1 MVKRY
6 KKSSVSA
13 DSVQAASADRRLLL
27 FLEYAILIFTGFCI
41 LWYSL
46 YVIVPFINLVSKTP
60 LRQMIRYLRYIG
72 VFLTVANLI
81 LARRLR
87 QAPGVFCL
95 YGICLIAAVSSLVQL
110 EYGYRNNLVTIE
122 WMLTLSCLFY
132 GALFRVKKRRLLVF
146 VTVTYMI
153 LLVIWSVASWLS
165 LAQFVLQIG
174 EDGPNYATTPWLG
187 GVGFARH
194 RLFGVFGYPE
204 YGSVTGL
211 MLLIIGAYYF
221 IRLRSRFV
229 RIFIVLFSLP
239 FFPYIVISG
248 SRNAA
253 LAFGLVLFTGT
264 LLFLWKNRE
273 LALRR
278 SLPLSLQAAAA
289 SVIIFLVLY
298 MGTRLIAAHIPP
310 LFSGTGGDDTAEI
323 TTGKSIYDQPDN
335 DLPGR
340 DQLIND
346 LSTNDLAT
354 NDLAIKGQSINDLAT
369 NDLAIKGLVSG
380 SPASGIKTGLSGM
393 HSLVAESLAPAVA
406 FKSDSVFTSESAFA
420 LESAFASDS
429 AFTSDFDHTS
439 NTSRK
444 IKTLSTDKSSGK
456 TAVNIALKEGE
467 TAAFIFAEKEEDKE
481 KEAAGEKVEDTENTQ
496 EEGLLDRRYKGG
508 ELSNGRR
515 DIWSNYLSMA
525 GEIGL
530 IGFSPENAG
539 FVIQKIHP
547 ELYICRIIRR
557 HQPDLYKTGYVY
569 HTHSGYLR
577 VFVATGFLGLALLII
592 FIIRCA
598 HAVFRQIM
606 RSRSLSLEFLFSLL
620 IVVAGAVTAMFD
632 NELFFNMNPESLIF
646 WAALAILI
654 KNALT
659 APKVH

>member
-41 LWYSL
+41 IWYSL

-132 GALFRVKKRRLLVF
+132 GALFRMKRRRLLVF

-310 LFSGTGGDDTAEI
+310 LFSGTGGNDTAEI

-340 DQLIND
+340 DQL
-346 LSTNDLAT
+346 
-354 NDLAIKGQSINDLAT
+354 INDLAT

-393 HSLVAESLAPAVA
+393 HSLVAESHAPAVA
-406 FKSDSVFTSESAFA
+406 FTSDSAFASESAFA
-420 LESAFASDS
+420 LDS

-439 NTSRK
+439 NAGRK
-444 IKTLSTDKSSGK
+444 TKTLSTDKSSGK

-467 TAAFIFAEKEEDKE
+467 TAALISAEKEEDKE
-481 KEAAGEKVEDTENTQ
+481 KEAAGEKAEDTENTQ

-598 HAVFRQIM
+598 HAVFRQIL

-659 APKVH
+659 TPKVH

>member
-13 DSVQAASADRRLLL
+13 DPVQAASADRRLLL

-132 GALFRVKKRRLLVF
+132 GALYRVKRRRLLVF

-310 LFSGTGGDDTAEI
+310 LFSGTGGNDTAEI

-335 DLPGR
+335 DLPGK
-340 DQLIND
+340 DQL
-346 LSTNDLAT
+346 
-354 NDLAIKGQSINDLAT
+354 INDLAT

-380 SPASGIKTGLSGM
+380 SPASDIKTGLSGM

-406 FKSDSVFTSESAFA
+406 FKSDS
-420 LESAFASDS
+420 AFASDS
-429 AFTSDFDHTS
+429 VFTSNFDHTS

-467 TAAFIFAEKEEDKE
+467 TAAFISAEKEEDKE
-481 KEAAGEKVEDTENTQ
+481 KEAAGEKAEDTENTQ

-592 FIIRCA
+592 FIVRCA
-598 HAVFRQIM
+598 HAVFRQIL

-659 APKVH
+659 APKVQ

>member
-1 MVKRY
+1 MVKHY

-13 DSVQAASADRRLLL
+13 DPVQAASADRRLLL

-41 LWYSL
+41 IWYSL

-132 GALFRVKKRRLLVF
+132 GALFRMKRRRLLVF

-239 FFPYIVISG
+239 FFPYIVFSG
-248 SRNAA
+248 SRYAA

-278 SLPLSLQAAAA
+278 SLPFSLQAAAA

-310 LFSGTGGDDTAEI
+310 LFSGTGGNDTAEI

-340 DQLIND
+340 DQL
-346 LSTNDLAT
+346 
-354 NDLAIKGQSINDLAT
+354 INDLAT

-406 FKSDSVFTSESAFA
+406 FKSDS
-420 LESAFASDS
+420 AFASDS
-429 AFTSDFDHTS
+429 VFTSNFDHTS

-467 TAAFIFAEKEEDKE
+467 TAAFISAEKEEDKE
-481 KEAAGEKVEDTENTQ
+481 KEAAGEKAEDTENTQ

>member
-13 DSVQAASADRRLLL
+13 DPVQAASADRRLLL

-41 LWYSL
+41 IWYSL

-132 GALFRVKKRRLLVF
+132 GALFRMKRRRLLVF

-310 LFSGTGGDDTAEI
+310 LFSGTGGNDTAEI

-340 DQLIND
+340 DQL
-346 LSTNDLAT
+346 
-354 NDLAIKGQSINDLAT
+354 INDLAT

-406 FKSDSVFTSESAFA
+406 FKSDS
-420 LESAFASDS
+420 AFASDS
-429 AFTSDFDHTS
+429 VFTSNFDHTS

-467 TAAFIFAEKEEDKE
+467 TAAFISAEKEEDKE
-481 KEAAGEKVEDTENTQ
+481 KEAAGEKAEDTENTQ

>member
-41 LWYSL
+41 IWYSL

-132 GALFRVKKRRLLVF
+132 GALFRMKRRRLLVF

-346 LSTNDLAT
+346 L
-354 NDLAIKGQSINDLAT
+354 AT

-406 FKSDSVFTSESAFA
+406 FKSDS
-420 LESAFASDS
+420 AFASDS
-429 AFTSDFDHTS
+429 VFTSNFDHTS

-467 TAAFIFAEKEEDKE
+467 TTALISAEKEEDKE
-481 KEAAGEKVEDTENTQ
+481 KEAAGEKAEDTENTQ

-592 FIIRCA
+592 FIVRCA
-598 HAVFRQIM
+598 HAVFRQIL

-659 APKVH
+659 APKVQ

>member
-13 DSVQAASADRRLLL
+13 DPVQAASADRRLLL

-132 GALFRVKKRRLLVF
+132 GALFRMKRRRLLVF

-264 LLFLWKNRE
+264 LLFLWKNRDP
-273 LALRR
+273 ALRH
-278 SLPLSLQAAAA
+278 SLPFSLQAAAA

-310 LFSGTGGDDTAEI
+310 LFSGTGGNDTAEI

-346 LSTNDLAT
+346 L
-354 NDLAIKGQSINDLAT
+354 AIKGQSINNLAT
-369 NDLAIKGLVSG
+369 NNLATKGLVSG

-406 FKSDSVFTSESAFA
+406 FTSGSDFT
-420 LESAFASDS
+420 SDS
-429 AFTSDFDHTS
+429 AFTSDFSQTS
-439 NTSRK
+439 NAGGI
-444 IKTLSTDKSSGK
+444 IKTISTDKSSGK
-456 TAVNIALKEGE
+456 TAVNNAFKEGE
-467 TAAFIFAEKEEDKE
+467 TAALISAEKEEDKE
-481 KEAAGEKVEDTENTQ
+481 KEAAGEKAEDTENTQ

-659 APKVH
+659 APKVQ

>member
-13 DSVQAASADRRLLL
+13 DPVQAASADRRLLL

-95 YGICLIAAVSSLVQL
+95 YGICLIASVSSLVQL

-132 GALFRVKKRRLLVF
+132 GALFRMKRRRLLVF

-278 SLPLSLQAAAA
+278 SLPFSLQAAAA

-346 LSTNDLAT
+346 L
-354 NDLAIKGQSINDLAT
+354 AT

-406 FKSDSVFTSESAFA
+406 FKSDS
-420 LESAFASDS
+420 AFASDS
-429 AFTSDFDHTS
+429 VFTSNFDHTS

-467 TAAFIFAEKEEDKE
+467 TTALISAEKEEDKE
-481 KEAAGEKVEDTENTQ
+481 KEAAGEKAEDTENTQ

-592 FIIRCA
+592 FIVRCA
-598 HAVFRQIM
+598 HAVFRQIL

-646 WAALAILI
+646 WAALAILM

>member
-13 DSVQAASADRRLLL
+13 DPVQAASADRRLLL

-132 GALFRVKKRRLLVF
+132 GALFRVKRRRLLVF

-174 EDGPNYATTPWLG
+174 EDGPNYATSPWLG

-229 RIFIVLFSLP
+229 RVFIVLFSLP

-264 LLFLWKNRE
+264 LLFLWKNRDP
-273 LALRR
+273 ALRH
-278 SLPLSLQAAAA
+278 SLPFSLQAAAA

-310 LFSGTGGDDTAEI
+310 LFSGTGGNDTAEI
-323 TTGKSIYDQPDN
+323 TTGKSIYDQSDN
-335 DLPGR
+335 DLPGNG
-340 DQLIND
+340 QL
-346 LSTNDLAT
+346 
-354 NDLAIKGQSINDLAT
+354 INDLAT

-406 FKSDSVFTSESAFA
+406 FTSDSAFTSESAFA

-467 TAAFIFAEKEEDKE
+467 AAALISAEKEEDKE

-592 FIIRCA
+592 FIVRCA
-598 HAVFRQIM
+598 HAVFRQIL

-659 APKVH
+659 APKVQ

>member
-13 DSVQAASADRRLLL
+13 DPVQAASADRRLLL

-132 GALFRVKKRRLLVF
+132 GALFRMKRRRLLVF

-174 EDGPNYATTPWLG
+174 EDGPNYATSPWLG

-229 RIFIVLFSLP
+229 RVFIVLFSLP

-310 LFSGTGGDDTAEI
+310 LFSGTGGNDTAEI

-340 DQLIND
+340 DQL
-346 LSTNDLAT
+346 
-354 NDLAIKGQSINDLAT
+354 INDLAT

-406 FKSDSVFTSESAFA
+406 FKSDS
-420 LESAFASDS
+420 AFASDS

-444 IKTLSTDKSSGK
+444 IKKPSADRSSGK

-481 KEAAGEKVEDTENTQ
+481 KEAAGEKAEDTENTQ

-598 HAVFRQIM
+598 HAVFRQIL

>member
-13 DSVQAASADRRLLL
+13 DPVQAASADRRLLL

-132 GALFRVKKRRLLVF
+132 GALFRMKRRRLLVF

-264 LLFLWKNRE
+264 LLFLWKNRDP
-273 LALRR
+273 ALRR
-278 SLPLSLQAAAA
+278 SLPFSLQAAAA

-310 LFSGTGGDDTAEI
+310 LFSGTGGNDTAEI

-346 LSTNDLAT
+346 L
-354 NDLAIKGQSINDLAT
+354 AIKGQSINNLAT
-369 NDLAIKGLVSG
+369 KGLATKGLVSG

-406 FKSDSVFTSESAFA
+406 FKSDS
-420 LESAFASDS
+420 AFASDS
-429 AFTSDFDHTS
+429 VFTSNFDHTS

-481 KEAAGEKVEDTENTQ
+481 KEAAGEKAEDTENTQ

-592 FIIRCA
+592 FIVRCA
-598 HAVFRQIM
+598 HAVFRQIL
-606 RSRSLSLEFLFSLL
+606 RSRSLSMEFLFSLL

-659 APKVH
+659 APKVQ

>member
-41 LWYSL
+41 IWYSL

-122 WMLTLSCLFY
+122 WMLTLSCLFF
-132 GALFRVKKRRLLVF
+132 GALFRMKRRRLLVF

-174 EDGPNYATTPWLG
+174 EDGPNYATSPWLG

-264 LLFLWKNRE
+264 LLFLWKNRDP
-273 LALRR
+273 ALRH
-278 SLPLSLQAAAA
+278 SLPFSLQAAAA

-298 MGTRLIAAHIPP
+298 IGTRLIAAHIPP

-323 TTGKSIYDQPDN
+323 TTGQSIYDQPDN

-346 LSTNDLAT
+346 L
-354 NDLAIKGQSINDLAT
+354 AIKGQSINNLAT
-369 NDLAIKGLVSG
+369 KGLATKGLVSG

-406 FKSDSVFTSESAFA
+406 FKSDS
-420 LESAFASDS
+420 AFASDS
-429 AFTSDFDHTS
+429 VFTSNFDHTS

-467 TAAFIFAEKEEDKE
+467 TAAFISAEKEEDKE
-481 KEAAGEKVEDTENTQ
+481 KEAAGEKAEDTENTQ

-659 APKVH
+659 APKVQ

>member
-13 DSVQAASADRRLLL
+13 DPVQAASADRRLLL

-87 QAPGVFCL
+87 QAPAVFCL

-278 SLPLSLQAAAA
+278 SLPFSLQAAAA

-310 LFSGTGGDDTAEI
+310 LFSGTGGNDTAEI

-340 DQLIND
+340 DQL
-346 LSTNDLAT
+346 
-354 NDLAIKGQSINDLAT
+354 INDLAT

-406 FKSDSVFTSESAFA
+406 FKSDS
-420 LESAFASDS
+420 AFASDS
-429 AFTSDFDHTS
+429 VFTSNFDHTS

-444 IKTLSTDKSSGK
+444 INTLSTDKSSGK

-467 TAAFIFAEKEEDKE
+467 TAALISAEKEEDKE
-481 KEAAGEKVEDTENTQ
+481 KEAAGEKAEDTENTQ

>member
-13 DSVQAASADRRLLL
+13 DPVQAASADRRLLL

-132 GALFRVKKRRLLVF
+132 GALFRVKRRRLLVF

-278 SLPLSLQAAAA
+278 SLPFSLQAAAA

-310 LFSGTGGDDTAEI
+310 LFSGTGGNDTAEI

-346 LSTNDLAT
+346 LAT
-354 NDLAIKGQSINDLAT
+354 NDLAT

-406 FKSDSVFTSESAFA
+406 FKSD
-420 LESAFASDS
+420 SAFASDS

-481 KEAAGEKVEDTENTQ
+481 KEAAGEKAEDTENTQ

-598 HAVFRQIM
+598 HAVFRQIL

>member
-41 LWYSL
+41 IWYSL
-46 YVIVPFINLVSKTP
+46 YVIVPFINLASKTP

-122 WMLTLSCLFY
+122 WMLTLSCLFF
-132 GALFRVKKRRLLVF
+132 GALFRMKRRRLLVF

-174 EDGPNYATTPWLG
+174 EDGPNYATSPWLG

-264 LLFLWKNRE
+264 LLFLWKNRDP
-273 LALRR
+273 ALRR

-346 LSTNDLAT
+346 L
-354 NDLAIKGQSINDLAT
+354 AT

-406 FKSDSVFTSESAFA
+406 FKSDS
-420 LESAFASDS
+420 AFASDS
-429 AFTSDFDHTS
+429 VFTSNFDHTS

-467 TAAFIFAEKEEDKE
+467 TAAFISAEKEEDKE
-481 KEAAGEKVEDTENTQ
+481 KEAAGEKAEDTENTQ

-659 APKVH
+659 APKVQ

>member
-41 LWYSL
+41 IWYSL

-310 LFSGTGGDDTAEI
+310 LFSGTGGNDTAEI

-340 DQLIND
+340 DQL
-346 LSTNDLAT
+346 
-354 NDLAIKGQSINDLAT
+354 INDLAT

-406 FKSDSVFTSESAFA
+406 FKSDS
-420 LESAFASDS
+420 AFASDS
-429 AFTSDFDHTS
+429 VFTSNFDHTS

>member
-13 DSVQAASADRRLLL
+13 DPVQAASADRRLLL

-132 GALFRVKKRRLLVF
+132 GALFRMKRRRLLVF

-310 LFSGTGGDDTAEI
+310 LFSGTGGNDTAEI

-340 DQLIND
+340 DQL
-346 LSTNDLAT
+346 
-354 NDLAIKGQSINDLAT
+354 INDLAT

-406 FKSDSVFTSESAFA
+406 FT
-420 LESAFASDS
+420 SDS
-429 AFTSDFDHTS
+429 AFTSESVFTSNFDHTS

-592 FIIRCA
+592 FIVRCA
-598 HAVFRQIM
+598 HAVFRQIL

>member
-13 DSVQAASADRRLLL
+13 DPVQTASADRRLLL

-132 GALFRVKKRRLLVF
+132 GALFRVKRRRLLVF

-264 LLFLWKNRE
+264 LLFLWKNRDP
-273 LALRR
+273 ALRH
-278 SLPLSLQAAAA
+278 SLPFSLQAAAA

-310 LFSGTGGDDTAEI
+310 LFSGTGGNDTAEI
-323 TTGKSIYDQPDN
+323 TTGKSIYDQSDN
-335 DLPGR
+335 DLPGNG
-340 DQLIND
+340 QL
-346 LSTNDLAT
+346 
-354 NDLAIKGQSINDLAT
+354 INDLAT

-406 FKSDSVFTSESAFA
+406 FTSD
-420 LESAFASDS
+420 SAFASDS

-444 IKTLSTDKSSGK
+444 IKKPSTDKSSGK

-467 TAAFIFAEKEEDKE
+467 AAALISAEKEEDKE

-592 FIIRCA
+592 FIVRCA
-598 HAVFRQIM
+598 HAVFRQIL

>member
-41 LWYSL
+41 IWYSL

-132 GALFRVKKRRLLVF
+132 GALFRMKRRRLLVF

-340 DQLIND
+340 DQ
-346 LSTNDLAT
+346 
-354 NDLAIKGQSINDLAT
+354 SINDLAT

-393 HSLVAESLAPAVA
+393 HSLVAESHAPAVA
-406 FKSDSVFTSESAFA
+406 FTSDSAFASESAFA
-420 LESAFASDS
+420 LDS

-439 NTSRK
+439 NAGRK
-444 IKTLSTDKSSGK
+444 TKTLSTDKSSGK

-467 TAAFIFAEKEEDKE
+467 TAALISAEKEEDKE
-481 KEAAGEKVEDTENTQ
+481 KEAAGEKAEDTENTQ

-525 GEIGL
+525 REIGL

-598 HAVFRQIM
+598 HAVFRQIL

-659 APKVH
+659 TPKVH

>member
-41 LWYSL
+41 IWYSL

-132 GALFRVKKRRLLVF
+132 GALFRVKRRRLLVF

-229 RIFIVLFSLP
+229 RVFIVLFSLP

-346 LSTNDLAT
+346 L
-354 NDLAIKGQSINDLAT
+354 AIKGQSINDLSTNDLAT

-406 FKSDSVFTSESAFA
+406 FTSD
-420 LESAFASDS
+420 SAFASDS

-659 APKVH
+659 APKVQ

>member
-13 DSVQAASADRRLLL
+13 DPVQAASADRRLLL

-132 GALFRVKKRRLLVF
+132 GALFRMKRRRLLVF

-310 LFSGTGGDDTAEI
+310 LFSGTGGNDTAEI

-340 DQLIND
+340 DQL
-346 LSTNDLAT
+346 
-354 NDLAIKGQSINDLAT
+354 INDLAT

-393 HSLVAESLAPAVA
+393 HSLVAESRAPAVA
-406 FKSDSVFTSESAFA
+406 FTSESAFA

-467 TAAFIFAEKEEDKE
+467 TAAVISAEKEEDKE
-481 KEAAGEKVEDTENTQ
+481 KEAAGEKAEDTENTQ

-598 HAVFRQIM
+598 HAVLRQIL

>member
-41 LWYSL
+41 IWYSL

-264 LLFLWKNRE
+264 LLYLWKNRE

-278 SLPLSLQAAAA
+278 SLPFSLQAAAA

-310 LFSGTGGDDTAEI
+310 LFSGTGGNDTAEI
-323 TTGKSIYDQPDN
+323 TTGQS
-335 DLPGR
+335 
-340 DQLIND
+340 
-346 LSTNDLAT
+346 T
-354 NDLAIKGQSINDLAT
+354 NDLAIKGQSINNLAT
-369 NDLAIKGLVSG
+369 KGLAIKGLVSG
-380 SPASGIKTGLSGM
+380 SPASVIKTGLSGM
-393 HSLVAESLAPAVA
+393 HSLVAESHAPEV
-406 FKSDSVFTSESAFA
+406 
-420 LESAFASDS
+420 

>member
-13 DSVQAASADRRLLL
+13 DPVQAASADRRLLL

-132 GALFRVKKRRLLVF
+132 GALFRMKRRRLLVF

-278 SLPLSLQAAAA
+278 SLPFSLQAAAA

-310 LFSGTGGDDTAEI
+310 LFSGTGGNDTAEI

-340 DQLIND
+340 DQL
-346 LSTNDLAT
+346 
-354 NDLAIKGQSINDLAT
+354 INDLAT

-406 FKSDSVFTSESAFA
+406 FKSDS
-420 LESAFASDS
+420 AFASDS
-429 AFTSDFDHTS
+429 VFTSNFDHTS

-481 KEAAGEKVEDTENTQ
+481 KEAAGEKAEDTENTQ

-598 HAVFRQIM
+598 HAVFRQIL

>member
-41 LWYSL
+41 IWYSL

-132 GALFRVKKRRLLVF
+132 GALFRMKRRRLLVF

-310 LFSGTGGDDTAEI
+310 LFSGTGGNDTAEI

-340 DQLIND
+340 D
-346 LSTNDLAT
+346 
-354 NDLAIKGQSINDLAT
+354 QSINDLAT

-393 HSLVAESLAPAVA
+393 HSLVAESHAPAVA
-406 FKSDSVFTSESAFA
+406 FTSDSAFASESAFA
-420 LESAFASDS
+420 LDS

-439 NTSRK
+439 NAGRK
-444 IKTLSTDKSSGK
+444 TKTLSTDKSSGK

-467 TAAFIFAEKEEDKE
+467 TAALISAEKEEDKE
-481 KEAAGEKVEDTENTQ
+481 KEAAGEKAEDTENTQ

-598 HAVFRQIM
+598 HAVFRQIL

-659 APKVH
+659 TPKVH

>member
-13 DSVQAASADRRLLL
+13 DPVQAASADRRLLL

-41 LWYSL
+41 IWYSL

-278 SLPLSLQAAAA
+278 SLPFSLQAAAA

-310 LFSGTGGDDTAEI
+310 LFSGTGGNDTAEI
-323 TTGKSIYDQPDN
+323 TTGRSIYDQPDN

-340 DQLIND
+340 DQLI
-346 LSTNDLAT
+346 
-354 NDLAIKGQSINDLAT
+354 

-393 HSLVAESLAPAVA
+393 HSLVAESRAPAVA
-406 FKSDSVFTSESAFA
+406 FTSD
-420 LESAFASDS
+420 SAFASDS

-467 TAAFIFAEKEEDKE
+467 TAAFISAEKEEDKE
-481 KEAAGEKVEDTENTQ
+481 KEAAGEKAEDTENTQ

>member
-41 LWYSL
+41 IWYSL

-132 GALFRVKKRRLLVF
+132 GALFRMKRRRLLVF

-165 LAQFVLQIG
+165 LAQFFLQIG

-340 DQLIND
+340 DQ
-346 LSTNDLAT
+346 
-354 NDLAIKGQSINDLAT
+354 SINDLAT

-393 HSLVAESLAPAVA
+393 HSLVAESHAPAVA
-406 FKSDSVFTSESAFA
+406 FTSDSAFASESAFA
-420 LESAFASDS
+420 LDS

-439 NTSRK
+439 NAGRK
-444 IKTLSTDKSSGK
+444 TKTLSTDKSSGK

-467 TAAFIFAEKEEDKE
+467 TAALISAEKEEDKE
-481 KEAAGEKVEDTENTQ
+481 KEAAGEKAEDTENTQ

-598 HAVFRQIM
+598 HAVFRQIL

-659 APKVH
+659 TPKVH

>member
-41 LWYSL
+41 IWYSL
-46 YVIVPFINLVSKTP
+46 YVIVPFINLASKTP

-132 GALFRVKKRRLLVF
+132 GALFRMKRRRLLVF

-278 SLPLSLQAAAA
+278 SLPFSLQAAAA

-310 LFSGTGGDDTAEI
+310 LFSGTGGNDTAEI

-335 DLPGR
+335 DLPGK
-340 DQLIND
+340 DQL
-346 LSTNDLAT
+346 
-354 NDLAIKGQSINDLAT
+354 INDLAT

-406 FKSDSVFTSESAFA
+406 FKSDS
-420 LESAFASDS
+420 AFASDS
-429 AFTSDFDHTS
+429 VFTSNFDHTS

-481 KEAAGEKVEDTENTQ
+481 KEAAGEKAEDTENTQ

>member
-13 DSVQAASADRRLLL
+13 DPVQAASADRRLLL

-122 WMLTLSCLFY
+122 WMLTLACLFY
-132 GALFRVKKRRLLVF
+132 GALFRMKRRRLLVF

-264 LLFLWKNRE
+264 LLFLWKNRDP
-273 LALRR
+273 ALRR
-278 SLPLSLQAAAA
+278 SLPFSLQAAAA

-310 LFSGTGGDDTAEI
+310 LFSGTGGNDTAEI
-323 TTGKSIYDQPDN
+323 TTGKSIYDQSDY
-335 DLPGR
+335 DLPGN
-340 DQLIND
+340 DQLIN
-346 LSTNDLAT
+346 NLAT
-354 NDLAIKGQSINDLAT
+354 NDLAT
-369 NDLAIKGLVSG
+369 KGLVSG

-393 HSLVAESLAPAVA
+393 HSLVAESRAPAVA
-406 FKSDSVFTSESAFA
+406 FTSGSDFT
-420 LESAFASDS
+420 SDS
-429 AFTSDFDHTS
+429 AFTSDFSQTS
-439 NTSRK
+439 NAGGI
-444 IKTLSTDKSSGK
+444 IKTISTDKSSGK
-456 TAVNIALKEGE
+456 TAVNNAFKEGE
-467 TAAFIFAEKEEDKE
+467 TTALISAEKEEDKE
-481 KEAAGEKVEDTENTQ
+481 KEAAVEKEEDTENTQ

-592 FIIRCA
+592 FIVRCA
-598 HAVFRQIM
+598 HAVFRQIL

-620 IVVAGAVTAMFD
+620 IVVTGAVTAMFD

>member
-41 LWYSL
+41 IWYSL

-310 LFSGTGGDDTAEI
+310 LFSGTGGNDTAEI

-346 LSTNDLAT
+346 L
-354 NDLAIKGQSINDLAT
+354 AIKGQSINDMSTNDLAT

-393 HSLVAESLAPAVA
+393 HSLVAESLDPAVA

-444 IKTLSTDKSSGK
+444 IKKPSADRSSGK

-481 KEAAGEKVEDTENTQ
+481 KEAAGEKAEDTENTQ

-592 FIIRCA
+592 FIVRCA
-598 HAVFRQIM
+598 HAVFRQIL
-606 RSRSLSLEFLFSLL
+606 RSRSLSMEFLFSLL

>member
-132 GALFRVKKRRLLVF
+132 GALFRMKRRRLLVF

-278 SLPLSLQAAAA
+278 SLPFSLQAAAA

-310 LFSGTGGDDTAEI
+310 LFSGTGGNDTAEI

-340 DQLIND
+340 DQL
-346 LSTNDLAT
+346 
-354 NDLAIKGQSINDLAT
+354 INDLAT

-406 FKSDSVFTSESAFA
+406 FKSDS
-420 LESAFASDS
+420 AFASDS
-429 AFTSDFDHTS
+429 VFTSNFDHTS

-467 TAAFIFAEKEEDKE
+467 TAAFISAEKEEDKE
-481 KEAAGEKVEDTENTQ
+481 KEAAGEKAEDTENTQ

-598 HAVFRQIM
+598 HAVFRQIL

>member
-13 DSVQAASADRRLLL
+13 DPVQAASADRRLLL

-132 GALFRVKKRRLLVF
+132 GALFRMKRRRLLVF

-278 SLPLSLQAAAA
+278 SLPFSLQAAAA

-310 LFSGTGGDDTAEI
+310 LFSGTGGNDTAEI

-346 LSTNDLAT
+346 LAIKGQSINDMSTNDLAT

-393 HSLVAESLAPAVA
+393 HY
-406 FKSDSVFTSESAFA
+406 
-420 LESAFASDS
+420 
-429 AFTSDFDHTS
+429 FDHTS

-444 IKTLSTDKSSGK
+444 IKKPSADRSSGK
-456 TAVNIALKEGE
+456 TAVNIALKESE
-467 TAAFIFAEKEEDKE
+467 TAALISAEKEEDKE
-481 KEAAGEKVEDTENTQ
+481 KEAAGEKAEETENTQ

-659 APKVH
+659 VPKVH

>member
-41 LWYSL
+41 IWYSL

-310 LFSGTGGDDTAEI
+310 LFSGTGGNDTAEI

-346 LSTNDLAT
+346 L
-354 NDLAIKGQSINDLAT
+354 AIKGQSINDMSTNDLAT

-406 FKSDSVFTSESAFA
+406 FKSDS
-420 LESAFASDS
+420 AFASDS

-444 IKTLSTDKSSGK
+444 IKKPSADRSSGK

-481 KEAAGEKVEDTENTQ
+481 KEAAGEKAEDTENTQ

-592 FIIRCA
+592 FIVRCA
-598 HAVFRQIM
+598 HAVFRQIL
-606 RSRSLSLEFLFSLL
+606 RSRSLSMEFLFSLL

>member
-41 LWYSL
+41 IWYSL

-310 LFSGTGGDDTAEI
+310 LFSGTGGNDTAEI

-340 DQLIND
+340 DQLI
-346 LSTNDLAT
+346 
-354 NDLAIKGQSINDLAT
+354 

-406 FKSDSVFTSESAFA
+406 FKSDS
-420 LESAFASDS
+420 AFASDS
-429 AFTSDFDHTS
+429 VFTSDFDHTS

-481 KEAAGEKVEDTENTQ
+481 
-496 EEGLLDRRYKGG
+496 
-508 ELSNGRR
+508 
-515 DIWSNYLSMA
+515 
-525 GEIGL
+525 
-530 IGFSPENAG
+530 
-539 FVIQKIHP
+539 
-547 ELYICRIIRR
+547 
-557 HQPDLYKTGYVY
+557 
-569 HTHSGYLR
+569 
-577 VFVATGFLGLALLII
+577 
-592 FIIRCA
+592 
-598 HAVFRQIM
+598 
-606 RSRSLSLEFLFSLL
+606 
-620 IVVAGAVTAMFD
+620 
-632 NELFFNMNPESLIF
+632 
-646 WAALAILI
+646 IL
-654 KNALT
+654 
-659 APKVH
+659 

>member
-41 LWYSL
+41 IWYSL

-132 GALFRVKKRRLLVF
+132 GALFRVKRRRLLVF

-174 EDGPNYATTPWLG
+174 EDGPNYATSPWLG

-229 RIFIVLFSLP
+229 RVCIVLFSLP

-278 SLPLSLQAAAA
+278 SLPFSLQAAAA

-346 LSTNDLAT
+346 L
-354 NDLAIKGQSINDLAT
+354 AIKGQSINNLAT

-467 TAAFIFAEKEEDKE
+467 TAAFIFAEKEEYKE

>member
-13 DSVQAASADRRLLL
+13 DPVQAASADRRLLL

-132 GALFRVKKRRLLVF
+132 GALFRMKRRRLLVF

-264 LLFLWKNRE
+264 LLFLWKNRDP
-273 LALRR
+273 ALRH
-278 SLPLSLQAAAA
+278 SLPFSLQAAAA
-289 SVIIFLVLY
+289 SVIIFLILY

-310 LFSGTGGDDTAEI
+310 LFSGTGGNDTAEI

-335 DLPGR
+335 DLPGK

-346 LSTNDLAT
+346 LE
-354 NDLAIKGQSINDLAT
+354 T

-406 FKSDSVFTSESAFA
+406 FKSDS
-420 LESAFASDS
+420 AFASDS
-429 AFTSDFDHTS
+429 VFTSNFDHTS

-467 TAAFIFAEKEEDKE
+467 TTALISAEKEEDKE
-481 KEAAGEKVEDTENTQ
+481 KEAAGEKAEDTENTQ

>member
-41 LWYSL
+41 IWYSL

-132 GALFRVKKRRLLVF
+132 GALFRMKRRRLLVF

-340 DQLIND
+340 DQ
-346 LSTNDLAT
+346 
-354 NDLAIKGQSINDLAT
+354 SINDLAT

-393 HSLVAESLAPAVA
+393 HSLVAESHAPAVA
-406 FKSDSVFTSESAFA
+406 FTSDSAFASESAFA
-420 LESAFASDS
+420 LDS

-439 NTSRK
+439 NAGRK
-444 IKTLSTDKSSGK
+444 TKTLSTDKSSGK

-467 TAAFIFAEKEEDKE
+467 TAALISAEKEEDKE
-481 KEAAGEKVEDTENTQ
+481 KEAAGEKAEDTENTQ

-598 HAVFRQIM
+598 HAVFRQIL

>member
-13 DSVQAASADRRLLL
+13 DPVQAASADRRLLL

-132 GALFRVKKRRLLVF
+132 GALFRMKRRRLLVF

-310 LFSGTGGDDTAEI
+310 LFSGTKGTEAAEI
-323 TTGKSIYDQPDN
+323 TTGQSIYDQSDN
-335 DLPGR
+335 DLPGNG
-340 DQLIND
+340 QLI
-346 LSTNDLAT
+346 
-354 NDLAIKGQSINDLAT
+354 NDLAIKGQSINNLAT
-369 NDLAIKGLVSG
+369 NNLATKGLVSG

-406 FKSDSVFTSESAFA
+406 FTSD
-420 LESAFASDS
+420 SAFASDSAFTLDS

-444 IKTLSTDKSSGK
+444 IKKPSADRSSGK

-467 TAAFIFAEKEEDKE
+467 TAAFISAEKEEDKE
-481 KEAAGEKVEDTENTQ
+481 KEAAGEKAEDTENTQ

-659 APKVH
+659 APKVQ

>member
-1 MVKRY
+1 MFRFVRVRY
-6 KKSSVSA
+6 LSYLFFRKQVRIRPWLTCDSSSVSA

-132 GALFRVKKRRLLVF
+132 GALFRVKRRRLLVF

-278 SLPLSLQAAAA
+278 SLPFSLQAAAA

-310 LFSGTGGDDTAEI
+310 LFSGTGGNDTAEI

-340 DQLIND
+340 DQL
-346 LSTNDLAT
+346 
-354 NDLAIKGQSINDLAT
+354 INDLAT

-406 FKSDSVFTSESAFA
+406 FKSDS
-420 LESAFASDS
+420 AFASDS
-429 AFTSDFDHTS
+429 VFTSNFDHTS

-467 TAAFIFAEKEEDKE
+467 TAALISAEKEEDKE
-481 KEAAGEKVEDTENTQ
+481 KEAAGEKAEDTENTQ

-598 HAVFRQIM
+598 HAVFRQIL

>member
-41 LWYSL
+41 IWYSL

-278 SLPLSLQAAAA
+278 SLPFSLQAAAA

-346 LSTNDLAT
+346 L
-354 NDLAIKGQSINDLAT
+354 AT

-406 FKSDSVFTSESAFA
+406 FTSGSDFT
-420 LESAFASDS
+420 SDS
-429 AFTSDFDHTS
+429 AFTSDFSQTS
-439 NTSRK
+439 NAGGI
-444 IKTLSTDKSSGK
+444 IKTISTDKSSGK
-456 TAVNIALKEGE
+456 TAVNNALKEGE
-467 TAAFIFAEKEEDKE
+467 TAALISAEKEEDKE
-481 KEAAGEKVEDTENTQ
+481 KEAAGEKAEDTENTQ